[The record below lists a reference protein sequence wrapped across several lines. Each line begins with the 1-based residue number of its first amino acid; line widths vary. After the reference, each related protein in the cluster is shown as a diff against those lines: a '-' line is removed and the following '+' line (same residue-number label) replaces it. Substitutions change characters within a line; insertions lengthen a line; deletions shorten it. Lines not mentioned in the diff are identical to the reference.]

1 MKRIF
6 FSDLHLEDSGSE
18 VFRGFVSMV
27 RHEARIVDEIYI
39 LGDLVEMWVGD
50 DDTSQAAE
58 QIVSVLREASADAAV
73 FVVHGNRDFLLGDHF
88 CKRTGATLLDD
99 PFILDDNILL
109 SHGDLFCTDDQ
120 AYQDVR
126 KLLRSDAWQQDLMK
140 KSLTERQQLGR
151 QMRTQSMQS
160 NANKSTQIMDVNAA
174 AIAEA
179 MRATGATT
187 LIHGHTHR
195 PGDYTKRG
203 SDSYRRIVLGDWQD
217 CGWLCRQ
224 TDNELSLECFSL
236 THYAAF
242 EAATE

>member
-1 MKRIF
+1 MATG
-6 FSDLHLEDSGSE
+6 SDE
-18 VFRGFVSMV
+18 
-27 RHEARIVDEIYI
+27 
-39 LGDLVEMWVGD
+39 
-50 DDTSQAAE
+50 
-58 QIVSVLREASADAAV
+58 
-73 FVVHGNRDFLLGDHF
+73 
-88 CKRTGATLLDD
+88 
-99 PFILDDNILL
+99 
-109 SHGDLFCTDDQ
+109 
-120 AYQDVR
+120 
-126 KLLRSDAWQQDLMK
+126 
-140 KSLTERQQLGR
+140 KSLTERQQLGK

-203 SDSYRRIVLGDWQD
+203 ADSYRRIVLGDWQD

-224 TDNELSLECFSL
+224 TDNELSSECFSL

-242 EAATE
+242 EAATG